1 MNNVETLEKLL
12 KNELSATETYQ
23 QALDKFKADV
33 GLNQAMCLMPIYQE
47 HQDAVT
53 SLQSQIRELGG
64 TPAEDSGAWGS
75 WAEMVLGG
83 ATLLGKEAVLKALL
97 EGEKNG
103 AEDYEEAL
111 QDAVLSSD
119 PRALIKSRLLP
130 AQHAHIRALDRLL
143 DTEAA

>member
-33 GLNQAMCLMPIYQE
+33 GLNQAMCLTPIYQE
-47 HQDAVT
+47 HKDAVT
-53 SLQSQIRELGG
+53 RLQSQIRELGG

-83 ATLLGKEAVLKALL
+83 ATLLGKESVLKALL

-111 QDAVLSSD
+111 QDAQLSSD

-143 DTEAA
+143 DTDAA